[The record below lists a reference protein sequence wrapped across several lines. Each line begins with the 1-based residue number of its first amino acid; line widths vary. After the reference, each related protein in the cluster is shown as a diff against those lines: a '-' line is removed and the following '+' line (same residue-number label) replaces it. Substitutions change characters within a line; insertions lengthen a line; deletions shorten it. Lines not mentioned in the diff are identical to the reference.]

1 MTNPLAPPLRFVEL
15 PAAAMTALLDK
26 DLAKAGVLTGVE
38 LTDYFLAD
46 GLMWLWRYRLGQLA
60 DDPGGA
66 PWILR
71 TLACGADGGVVG
83 HAGFHGPPDEVGMV
97 EVGYGVLPEF
107 RRRGHARAMLV
118 ELLRRAAADPR
129 AITVRA
135 SISPGNVASEA
146 TIAGFGFAEVGELW
160 DEEDGM
166 ETLYERPARP
176 TAPAGPAAA
185 RTAP

>member
-1 MTNPLAPPLRFVEL
+1 MTNHPGPPLRFVEL

-26 DLAKAGVLTGVE
+26 DLVKASALTGVE
-38 LTDYFLAD
+38 LTDLFLTD

-60 DDPGGA
+60 GDPGGA

-71 TLACGADGGVVG
+71 ILACGADGAVVG
-83 HAGFHGPPDEVGMV
+83 HAGFHGPPDDVGMV

-118 ELLRRAAADPR
+118 ELLSRAATDPGVT
-129 AITVRA
+129 TVRA

-146 TIAGFGFAEVGELW
+146 TIADFGFEEVGELW

-176 TAPAGPAAA
+176 TAVGPAAEQ
-185 RTAP
+185 TAS

>member
-1 MTNPLAPPLRFVEL
+1 MTNHPATPLRFVEL
-15 PAAAMTALLDK
+15 PAAAMTALLGK
-26 DLAKAGVLTGVE
+26 DLVKASALAGVE
-38 LTDYFLAD
+38 LTDYFLNDSA
-46 GLMWLWRYRLGQLA
+46 MWLWRYRLGQLS
-60 DDPGGA
+60 DHPDGA

-71 TLACGADGGVVG
+71 TLACEPAGAVVG

-97 EVGYGVLPEF
+97 EVGYAVLPEF

-118 ELLRRAAADPR
+118 ELLRRAAADPG
-129 AITVRA
+129 ATTVRA

-146 TIAGFGFAEVGELW
+146 TIAGFGFQEVGELW

-176 TAPAGPAAA
+176 
-185 RTAP
+185 